1 MSEQAKKAS
10 AHGRTE
16 QAVLDRLRTYK
27 RLIARIKILERHPVG
42 NGMYLKSIHQDD
54 HLQDLHRQ
62 LRGLPS
68 YMYLNKREQ
77 QIETMAHAYLTK
89 RPTGTRS
96 QLQEVRQIQAVDA
109 EDERLRR
116 ELVGKIE
123 HVIEARSGARAGF
136 DEVIDRI
143 SELQD
148 LEKKKQQI
156 EWALD
161 VMEEYKPDYGRLLRL
176 EFVQDKTP
184 AAIMYELGISR
195 STLYAWRQKALEEY
209 AAITGMT
216 EMD

>member
-1 MSEQAKKAS
+1 
-10 AHGRTE
+10 
-16 QAVLDRLRTYK
+16 
-27 RLIARIKILERHPVG
+27 
-42 NGMYLKSIHQDD
+42 
-54 HLQDLHRQ
+54 
-62 LRGLPS
+62 
-68 YMYLNKREQ
+68 
-77 QIETMAHAYLTK
+77 MAHAYLTK
-89 RPTGTRS
+89 HPAGTRS
-96 QLQEVRQIQAVDA
+96 QLQEVRHIQAVDA

-123 HVIEARSGARAGF
+123 RVIEARSGARDGF

-176 EFVQDKTP
+176 EFLQDKTP

-195 STLYAWRQKALEEY
+195 STLYSWRQKALEEY
-209 AAITGMT
+209 AAITGAT